1 MKARPVALYASI
13 AFNAALLVL
22 VAWPRHDSNLAF
34 GQYGLAGG
42 SFAAVSAKGGGSQ
55 DATWI
60 ADRVSGALLV
70 YQYSLGAQ
78 ENPVSLVGSR
88 DLRVDLEEKQIGNIM
103 LIPASISDSRGLVY
117 CLDMDSQHMV
127 AYEFVRSTAT
137 VTGVQKIDLRA
148 DINEAVHGGATED
161 FGTPQ
166 AAGGG
171 GMEPA
176 GGMVPAGGDVAP
188 AGGGDVAPA
197 GGGDVAPAGGGGVAP
212 DDGGAADDAGV
223 PQE

>member
-22 VAWPRHDSNLAF
+22 VAWPRHDSNVAF

-78 ENPVSLVGSR
+78 ADPIALVGSR

-127 AYEFVRSTAT
+127 AYEFNRSTTT

-148 DINEAVHGGATED
+148 DINTATHGGATED
-161 FGTPQ
+161 FNAAAPGGVMQTPAP
-166 AAGGG
+166 AAG
-171 GMEPA
+171 A
-176 GGMVPAGGDVAP
+176 GAGVDVNVPAEGGAAVDQNAP
-188 AGGGDVAPA
+188 AEGGAAGDENAPA
-197 GGGDVAPAGGGGVAP
+197 EGVAP
-212 DDGGAADDAGV
+212 EDVV
-223 PQE
+223 PGY